1 MGQGETANV
10 DDLQS
15 VRDVVSSPRRLRG
28 SVMRPRLVVFVP
40 FGLLLA
46 LTSPLAD
53 TGAQVLAA
61 SKSTPKSAPKSTLK
75 SSSGKTTPAKTPAKA
90 SGTSAGAAS
99 TGGQGGAGGPTLDA
113 ATVAAA
119 RGEVSVRVRAS
130 GEPYRFGFL
139 LARKTGDTAVTH
151 AVDELARGADLA
163 VAFVNELGGIGGR
176 PVSLVVAEE
185 GATSESAVRGFD
197 SLTERNVHAV
207 IGPTLSKHARS
218 VSVHAERS
226 NTLLFGAS
234 TSANGI
240 PAIGPW
246 VRRSAISPDVMARGI
261 AAELVAMRL
270 TSTAV
275 IAFASDDPVGRS
287 VAASYSRAFAD
298 AGVAVLTPES
308 NLGLGQSDF
317 DTYAGQVGSLSPDVV
332 VLAGSPSS
340 TPKIVASLRQATPRS
355 TIVIDPTSLT
365 AQFANA
371 CVPCAGVLTPVLF
384 DPEDVSSYSRVLLLR
399 RYYDAY
405 GTAPTMA
412 AAQGFAAVQILAISL
427 DAAVARQPNAS
438 VSVRRNLLREEVGV
452 GRFDTPFGLVRFNDG
467 GELVIERVALGE
479 FVRGPEGVHVRGLA
493 AGSNSAPSEA
503 RAGG

>member
-1 MGQGETANV
+1 MRA
-10 DDLQS
+10 
-15 VRDVVSSPRRLRG
+15 RLI
-28 SVMRPRLVVFVP
+28 MLVPLGVF
-40 FGLLLA
+40 LA
-46 LTSPLAD
+46 LISPLTDVA
-53 TGAQVLAA
+53 AHARAA
-61 SKSTPKSAPKSTLK
+61 SPASFAVAKSTLARSAPKSTPKPASPK
-75 SSSGKTTPAKTPAKA
+75 SPAKPPAKA
-90 SGTSAGAAS
+90 TKSSGTSAGGASVPGGTGAA
-99 TGGQGGAGGPTLDA
+99 TLDA

-139 LARKTGDTAVTH
+139 LARKSGDAAVTH
-151 AVDELARGADLA
+151 AADELSRGADLA

-218 VSVHAERS
+218 VSVHAEKS
-226 NTLLFGAS
+226 NTLLLGAS

-246 VRRSAISPDVMARGI
+246 VRRSAISPDVMARGV

-275 IAFASDDPVGRS
+275 VAFAGDDPIGLS

-298 AGVAVLTPES
+298 AGVAVLAPES
-308 NLGLGQSDF
+308 SLGIGQSDF
-317 DTYAGQVGSLSPDVV
+317 DMFAGQVGSVSPDVV

-340 TPKIVASLRQATPRS
+340 TPKIVAALRQATPRS

-371 CVPCAGVLTPVLF
+371 CVPCTGVLTPVLF

-399 RYYDAY
+399 RYYDAF
-405 GTAPTMA
+405 GTAPTLA

-438 VSVRRNLLREEVGV
+438 QSVRRNLLREEVGV

-493 AGSNSAPSEA
+493 SGSNTAPA
-503 RAGG
+503 